1 MGMPGDSTAIGVAAL
16 TAFVSTI
23 AATPV
28 RYLIDRQLEKQKHK
42 LEFAYEQRRQLRD
55 LTCKFRGRIV
65 TEADMLHQRLLE
77 VYRYQEHPWLHL
89 EGNYDSAGGRRPY
102 FFTTVYRF
110 ASFSALASK
119 FERGT
124 LYLDKDYVE
133 PDDLD
138 FLAYARSLVRVMT
151 DVSLFD
157 ETGYTFETGRDHL
170 FRDEYRSMCEALLRG
185 DADETELHYAE
196 FTALLGGEHVL
207 QMMLAFFD
215 GINPREAR
223 LRWDRLVCFDLLLM
237 GMLNTIGYDM
247 QRSSAEDFRRVALEM
262 RNPQVARNLR
272 SWMPSLGVSQE
283 KSLDVIEAALDA
295 VIERGPIAPSAPP
308 EPAPSAPS
316 ESEPSPFNRVDIREP
331 VPEQSQG

>member
-1 MGMPGDSTAIGVAAL
+1 MALPGDSTAIGVAAL

-65 TEADMLHQRLLE
+65 TEAEMLHQRLLDL
-77 VYRYQEHPWLHL
+77 YRYQHQPWLRL
-89 EGNYDSAGGRRPY
+89 EGDYNAAAGRKPF

-124 LYLDKDYVE
+124 LYLDKDYVD

-138 FLAYARSLVRVMT
+138 FLAYVRALMRAMT

-157 ETGYTFETGRDHL
+157 ETGYVFETGRDHL

-185 DADETELHYAE
+185 DADETELHFSE
-196 FTALLGGEHVL
+196 FTTLLGGDHVL
-207 QMMLAFFD
+207 AMMLAFFD
-215 GINPREAR
+215 GINPQEDR
-223 LRWDRLVCFDLLLM
+223 LRWDRMVCFDLLLM
-237 GMLNTIGYDM
+237 GMLNTVGYEM
-247 QRSSAEDFRRVALEM
+247 QQSSQEDFHRVADEI
-262 RNPQVARNLR
+262 RNPVVAANLR
-272 SWMPSLGVSQE
+272 NWLPRLGVGE
-283 KSLDVIEAALDA
+283 GKGIECIDEALEDVLR
-295 VIERGPIAPSAPP
+295 RGDRRGTS
-308 EPAPSAPS
+308 S
-316 ESEPSPFNRVDIREP
+316 VDLREP
-331 VPEQSQG
+331 LPEQAPH

>member
-1 MGMPGDSTAIGVAAL
+1 MAGDSAAIGIAAL

-28 RYLIDRQLEKQKHK
+28 RYMIDRQLMKQKHK
-42 LEFAYEQRRQLRD
+42 IEFAYEQRRQLRD

-65 TEADMLHQRLLE
+65 TEADALHQRLLE
-77 VYRYQEHPWLHL
+77 LYRYQEQPWLHL
-89 EGNYDSAGGRRPY
+89 EGNYDAAGGRRPY

-124 LYLDKDYVE
+124 LYLDKNYVE

-138 FLAYARSLVRVMT
+138 NLAYVRALVRVMT
-151 DVSLFD
+151 DVTLFD
-157 ETGYTFETGRDHL
+157 DTGYVFETGRDHL

-215 GINPREAR
+215 GISPHEGR

-237 GMLNTIGYDM
+237 GMLNTVGYDM
-247 QRSSAEDFRRVALEM
+247 QRSSIDDFHRVAGEI
-262 RNPQVARNLR
+262 RNPTVAANLHK
-272 SWMPSLGVSQE
+272 WLPTIGVSE
-283 KSLDVIEAALDA
+283 GKSIECIDEALEA
-295 VIERGPIAPSAPP
+295 VVRRGPRT
-308 EPAPSAPS
+308 
-316 ESEPSPFNRVDIREP
+316 ESQRAEHDDGPFSKVDLREP
-331 VPEQSQG
+331 VPRQS